1 MTLGQ
6 NILKMR
12 KKSGLSQEELGEK
25 VNVTRQTISN
35 WELDET
41 QPNPDQ
47 LKGLSKALNIS
58 VDDLIEN
65 DIQNVMLSKIKLTE
79 KQTRSIKK
87 IGKGILISFITLL
100 VIDIIAFAICFTKKI
115 GPFKESKSNHNVT
128 YVQKANI

>member
-12 KKSGLSQEELGEK
+12 KKSGLSQEELGDK
-25 VNVTRQTISN
+25 VGVTRQTISN

-41 QPNPDQ
+41 TPNPDQ
-47 LKGLSKALNIS
+47 LKGLSKALNTS

-65 DIQNVMLSKIKLTE
+65 DIQNVVLSKVKLTE
-79 KQTRSIKK
+79 KQTRTIKK
-87 IGKGILISFITLL
+87 IGKGILIGFITLL

-115 GPFKESKSNHNVT
+115 RPFKESKSNSSNVT
-128 YVQKANI
+128 YVKKI